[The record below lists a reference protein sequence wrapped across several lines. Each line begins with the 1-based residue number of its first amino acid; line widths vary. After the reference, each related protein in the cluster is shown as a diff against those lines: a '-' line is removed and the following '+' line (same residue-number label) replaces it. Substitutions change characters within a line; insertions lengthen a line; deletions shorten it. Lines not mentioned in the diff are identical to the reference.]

1 MAIMYIAIEEKRSL
15 RSRTINN
22 INRLRQVSKF
32 FKVGW
37 IMPKLKVS
45 LLTGRTIDQ
54 GKGKEMGKLSK
65 EYLESVVICQMDPN
79 DMKFLGTKENTNVK
93 VVTDFGSVVLKAV
106 KSARAPHPKV
116 VFIPYGP
123 WASLIMNPKTHG
135 TGMPSLKG
143 IPAEI
148 EPAPNEKVLSLQNLL
163 NQFHKEG

>member
-1 MAIMYIAIEEKRSL
+1 
-15 RSRTINN
+15 
-22 INRLRQVSKF
+22 
-32 FKVGW
+32 
-37 IMPKLKVS
+37 MPKVKVT

-65 EYLESVVICQMDPN
+65 EYSESVVICQMDPK
-79 DMKFLGTKENTNVK
+79 DMKSLGIKENTNIK

-116 VFIPYGP
+116 AFIPYGP

-148 EPAPNEKVLSLQNLL
+148 EPAPNENVLSLHDLL
-163 NQFHKEG
+163 SEFRKEGQP

>member
-1 MAIMYIAIEEKRSL
+1 
-15 RSRTINN
+15 
-22 INRLRQVSKF
+22 
-32 FKVGW
+32 
-37 IMPKLKVS
+37 MPKLKVS

-79 DMKFLGTKENTNVK
+79 DMKFLGIKENTNVK
-93 VVTDFGSVVLKAV
+93 VITDFGSVVLKAV
-106 KSARAPHPKV
+106 KSARGPHPKV

-148 EPAPNEKVLSLQNLL
+148 EPAPNEKVLSLRNLL
-163 NQFHKEG
+163 NQFHKEGQL

>member
-1 MAIMYIAIEEKRSL
+1 
-15 RSRTINN
+15 
-22 INRLRQVSKF
+22 
-32 FKVGW
+32 
-37 IMPKLKVS
+37 MPRLKVS

-65 EYLESVVICQMDPN
+65 EYLENVVLCQMDPK
-79 DMKFLGTKENTNVK
+79 DMEYLGINENSNVK
-93 VVTDFGSVVLKAV
+93 VTTDFGSVVLKAV

-123 WASLIMNPKTHG
+123 WASLIMNPNTHG

-148 EPAPNEKVLSLQNLL
+148 EPAINENVLSLKDLL
-163 NQFHKEG
+163 KQFHKEA

>member
-1 MAIMYIAIEEKRSL
+1 
-15 RSRTINN
+15 
-22 INRLRQVSKF
+22 
-32 FKVGW
+32 
-37 IMPKLKVS
+37 MPKLKVS

-79 DMKFLGTKENTNVK
+79 DMKLLGVKENTNVK
-93 VVTDFGSVVLKAV
+93 VITDFGSVILKAV

>member
-1 MAIMYIAIEEKRSL
+1 
-15 RSRTINN
+15 
-22 INRLRQVSKF
+22 
-32 FKVGW
+32 
-37 IMPKLKVS
+37 MPKLKVS

-65 EYLESVVICQMDPN
+65 EYLESVIICQIDPK
-79 DMKFLGTKENTNVK
+79 DMKSLGIKENTNVK
-93 VVTDFGSVVLKAV
+93 VTTDFGSVVLRAV

-143 IPAEI
+143 IPAEV
-148 EPAPNEKVLSLQNLL
+148 ESAPNKKVLSLQNLL
-163 NQFHKEG
+163 AQFHKEERP

>member
-1 MAIMYIAIEEKRSL
+1 
-15 RSRTINN
+15 
-22 INRLRQVSKF
+22 
-32 FKVGW
+32 
-37 IMPKLKVS
+37 MPKLKVS

-54 GKGKEMGKLSK
+54 GRGKESGKLSK

-79 DMKFLGTKENTNVK
+79 DMKFLGVKENTNVK
-93 VVTDFGSVVLKAV
+93 IITDFGSVVLKAV

-116 VFIPYGP
+116 VFVPYGP

-148 EPAPNEKVLSLQNLL
+148 ESAPNEKVLSLQNLL
-163 NQFHKEG
+163 NQFHKEGRL

>member
-1 MAIMYIAIEEKRSL
+1 
-15 RSRTINN
+15 
-22 INRLRQVSKF
+22 
-32 FKVGW
+32 
-37 IMPKLKVS
+37 MPKVKVT

-65 EYLESVVICQMDPN
+65 EYLESVIICQMDPK
-79 DMKFLGTKENTNVK
+79 DMKSLGIKENTNVK
-93 VVTDFGSVVLKAV
+93 VTTDFGSVVLKAV

-163 NQFHKEG
+163 EQFRKEGHP